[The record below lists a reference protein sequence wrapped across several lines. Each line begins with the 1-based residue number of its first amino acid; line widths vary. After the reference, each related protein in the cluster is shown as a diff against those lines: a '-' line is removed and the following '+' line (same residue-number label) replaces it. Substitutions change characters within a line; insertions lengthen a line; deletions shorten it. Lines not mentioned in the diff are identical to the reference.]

1 MTFFESLK
9 LYVNKKER
17 KKEKRASTQWAIA
30 DREGTR
36 GDENY
41 TDIWTFFFFYD

>member
-9 LYVNKKER
+9 LNVNKKE
-17 KKEKRASTQWAIA
+17 KRDSAQWAIA

-36 GDENY
+36 GDKNY
-41 TDIWTFFFFYD
+41 TDIWTFFFMTRGCN